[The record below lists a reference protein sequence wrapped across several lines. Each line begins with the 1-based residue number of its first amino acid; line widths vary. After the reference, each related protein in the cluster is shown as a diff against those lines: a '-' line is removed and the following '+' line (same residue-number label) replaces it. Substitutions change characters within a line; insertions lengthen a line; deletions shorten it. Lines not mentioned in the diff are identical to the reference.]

1 MASESAGRMPLVVL
15 VVGMAGTGKT
25 TLVQRI
31 NHFAIENDKRAY
43 FINMDPAVV
52 DVPFDARIDIRDA
65 VDYKDVMTKHRL
77 GPNGAILTS
86 LNVYATHISQ
96 VIGLVEARKDEVDYV
111 FVDTPGQIEVFTWS
125 ASGQIITEAFA
136 STFPTTMLFVGDTTR
151 CVNPQTFMST
161 MLYSSSIM
169 YKSQLPLTIAFNK
182 CDAADGATPVQ
193 WMRDPEALSL
203 ALRDQKS
210 YVATL
215 TDSLAVFLHE
225 FYETLQFA
233 LVSALAG
240 TGIEELF
247 EGLDRAKQQYVTE
260 FLPVIRERAAARE
273 SEAAAA
279 AADQVRRL
287 QQDMADGD
295 DGGAGSPS

>member
-1 MASESAGRMPLVVL
+1 LVVL

-31 NHFAIENDKRAY
+31 NHFSVENDKKSY

-52 DVPFDARIDIRDA
+52 DVPFDARIDIRDS
-65 VDYKDVMTKHRL
+65 VDYKDVMSRHKL

-96 VIGLVEARKDEVDYV
+96 VIGLVESHAEELDYV

-125 ASGQIITEAFA
+125 ASGQIIMEAFSA
-136 STFPTTMLFVGDTTR
+136 TFPTTMLFVGDTTR

-240 TGIEELF
+240 TGVEELF
-247 EGLDRAKQQYVTE
+247 ESLDRAKEQYIVE
-260 FLPVIRERAAARE
+260 FLPLIQERATARE
-273 SEAAAA
+273 AERVGAAAN
-279 AADQVRRL
+279 QVRRL
-287 QQDMADGD
+287 ERDMADE
-295 DGGAGSPS
+295 GAT